1 MTENTFLIILGA
13 LLTALQLGIGAFLMS
28 LLKRI
33 GAVEKKADGIT
44 NNYLNK
50 FAEVNKNLGNME
62 VSIVKELNSSIGS
75 LAEQFSNTVNR
86 LTERIDTAV
95 ISFIKQKKE

>member
-1 MTENTFLIILGA
+1 
-13 LLTALQLGIGAFLMS
+13 MS

-62 VSIVKELNSSIGS
+62 VSIVRELNSSIGS
-75 LAEQFSNTVNR
+75 LAEQFSNTVDR

>member
-75 LAEQFSNTVNR
+75 LAEQFSNTVDR

>member
-28 LLKRI
+28 LLKRV

-62 VSIVKELNSSIGS
+62 VSIVREVNSSIGS
-75 LAEQFSNTVNR
+75 LAEQFSNTVDR

-95 ISFIKQKKE
+95 ISLVKQKKE

>member
-62 VSIVKELNSSIGS
+62 VSIVRELNSSIGS
-75 LAEQFSNTVNR
+75 LAEQFSNTVDR